1 MKRHVTV
8 IVLVAM
14 VAVAVLAACAPSAT
28 PTPVVIE
35 KVSTVVVEKEK
46 TVVVE
51 KPATGGVEYAII
63 APLIHSFFVPGQ
75 EGAAQAAQD
84 LKINYVWLAPPE
96 FSYEKQ
102 LELFES
108 ALSYPGIKGITL
120 VSAQATGS
128 MADAIKKAEAQG
140 VSVALWAG
148 CDEGDGSKQAAP
160 ICWAGSFYNMGVEC
174 AKRLATEMGDAGE
187 VVIVQEMI
195 GDANQDARRDGFKAE
210 ISKNHPNIKIVD
222 TLTDCDSAGTT
233 RCAETALAAH
243 PKLKGYFATGQT
255 AAIGAGSVFPKAG
268 RTDIKVSA
276 ADDPAEV
283 IAGIKSGAITF
294 SYSQI
299 PYASGYMSIYV
310 PYKMAQGFK
319 PTQHWIDLGIVFI
332 DKNNVDTY
340 ANDVKAKTAELLKT
354 VDASMKK

>member
-1 MKRHVTV
+1 MKRHVTL
-8 IVLVAM
+8 IVLVAL
-14 VAVAVLAACAPSAT
+14 ALAVLASCAPAAT

-35 KVSTVVVEKEK
+35 KVSTVVVTKEQ

-51 KPATGGVEYAII
+51 KPVTGGTEYAII
-63 APLIHSFFVPGQ
+63 SPLIHSFFVPGQ

-84 LKINYVWLAPPE
+84 LGVNYVWLAPPE
-96 FSYEKQ
+96 FSFQKQ

-108 ALSYPGIKGITL
+108 ALSYPGIKGVTL
-120 VSAQATGS
+120 ISAQATGA

-140 VSVALWAG
+140 VAVALWAG

-174 AKRLATEMGDAGE
+174 AKRLAKEMGDAGE
-187 VVIVQEMI
+187 VVIAMEMI
-195 GDANQDARRDGFKAE
+195 GDANQDARRDGFTAE
-210 ISKNHPNIKIVD
+210 ITKNHPNIKIVD
-222 TLTDCDSAGTT
+222 TLTDCDAAGTT

-243 PKLKGYFATGQT
+243 PNLKGYFGTGQT
-255 AAIGAGSVFPKAG
+255 SAIGAVSVFPKAG
-268 RTDIKVSA
+268 RTDVKVSA

-283 IAGIKSGAITF
+283 IAGIKSGVITF

-310 PYKMAQGFK
+310 PWKMAQGLK

-332 DKNNVDTY
+332 DKDNVDTY
-340 ANDVKAKTAELLKT
+340 ANDVKAKTAELMKT
-354 VDASMKK
+354 VDAIMK